1 MSPVHPRRSSRCGQ
15 SVGTA
20 RKLPRWD
27 QIELLISWFTPS
39 WEDSNQPVRGDVR
52 MHHDGF
58 DVLGGELPGPPGD
71 LRVAEPVEGEGRLEE
86 LSGGVPGQGDR
97 VGGLR
102 GAQRAGA
109 QLLVL

>member
-39 WEDSNQPVRGDVR
+39 WEDSNQPVRGMSECTTTASMSSAVSS
-52 MHHDGF
+52 
-58 DVLGGELPGPPGD
+58 PGH
-71 LRVAEPVEGEGRLEE
+71 PVT
-86 LSGGVPGQGDR
+86 S
-97 VGGLR
+97 
-102 GAQRAGA
+102 A
-109 QLLVL
+109 